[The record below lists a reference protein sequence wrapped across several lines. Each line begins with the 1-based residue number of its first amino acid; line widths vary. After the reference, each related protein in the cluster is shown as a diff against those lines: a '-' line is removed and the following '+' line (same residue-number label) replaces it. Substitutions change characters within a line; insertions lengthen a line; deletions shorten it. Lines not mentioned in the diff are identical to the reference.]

1 MILVDD
7 VARDDVAREEEDV
20 PSAGNYVAE
29 DVTETCV
36 VGSAAADPHRCL

>member
-7 VARDDVAREEEDV
+7 VARDDVAREEDV